1 MAEHVPLRLD
11 ELSAAHAEGYLRMV
25 REAVEA
31 EGSYPHNDGDLALRD
46 FHAFLAARAAQ
57 RDGHDLPPDVD
68 RQISYVALDATGDVV
83 GEFRFRPW
91 KAEPFATGG
100 GHLGCNI
107 AHRFRRR
114 GYATAGLRALLSV
127 AATFGLPTVVFGI
140 DEANAGS
147 LAAARANGAELLHR
161 EDTTLWF
168 RCATGGGPGA

>member
-1 MAEHVPLRLD
+1 MAEHVPLRLE
-11 ELSAAHAEGYLRMV
+11 ELSAAHAEGYRRMV

-31 EGSYPHNDGDLALRD
+31 QGSYPHNDGDLALRD
-46 FHAFLAARAAQ
+46 FEAFLAARSAQ
-57 RDGHDLPPDVD
+57 RDGLDLAPDVD
-68 RQISYVALDATGDVV
+68 RQISYVALNDTGDVV

-107 AHRFRRR
+107 AHRFRRH

-127 AATFGLPTVVFGI
+127 AADFGLPAVVFGI
-140 DEANAGS
+140 DETNAGS

-168 RCATGGGPGA
+168 RCATGDVSA